1 MRDRPRTD
9 VGTRPVATR
18 RWANVSRPARVAHS
32 VEQLTRNEQVAGSIP
47 ASGSD
52 SLPPL
57 LVPAYF
63 GPWEAA
69 SWQRLLAAVP
79 TVIVINPASGPGECA
94 HEGYRS
100 VVARFAAIGTAVL
113 GYVTTAYLEKSME
126 DCAAEAERYRA
137 WYGVPGIFWDE
148 VPAEHHRGR
157 VARLRALHGIVADG
171 GGCVFNPGR
180 PVPRTW
186 FGSLPDCVFVTFEGP
201 ARAHG
206 FIDPVGPRDRQCHL
220 VHSATASEAAVFPT
234 GLGFGY
240 VTSDL
245 PPNPWDVFA

>member
-1 MRDRPRTD
+1 MNGRTP
-9 VGTRPVATR
+9 VGGGTRPVATR

-52 SLPPL
+52 SPPPL

-69 SWQRLLAAVP
+69 SWERLLAATP
-79 TVIVINPASGPGECA
+79 SVIVINPASGPGACA
-94 HEGYRS
+94 HHGYRAI
-100 VVARFAAIGTAVL
+100 VHRFAAAGTSVL
-113 GYVTTAYLEKSME
+113 GYVTTAYLERPLD

-137 WYGVPGIFWDE
+137 WYGVHGIFWDE
-148 VPAEHHRGR
+148 VPAEHQRGR
-157 VARLRALHGIVADG
+157 VARLRGLRTVVADG
-171 GGCVFNPGR
+171 GPCVFNPGR
-180 PVPRTW
+180 AVPRTW
-186 FGSLPDCVFVTFEGP
+186 FRSLPDCVFVTFEGP
-201 ARAHG
+201 AGAHG

-220 VHSATASEAAVFPT
+220 VHSATAADATALPP

-240 VTSDL
+240 VTADL